1 MDKIDERNF
10 KKKLASAIVKRERV
24 DYGEHQIARIDPNKD
39 VDAMLEIVDEKN
51 VSTSAMIKGLE
62 DTEES
67 AEAILA
73 RIANDKAK
81 YLSNSINVAKERM
94 NE

>member
-10 KKKLASAIVKRERV
+10 KQKLASAIVKREQV

-39 VDAMLEIVDEKN
+39 SDAMLEIVDEKN
-51 VSTSAMIKGLE
+51 VSTSAMINGLE
-62 DTEES
+62 ETEES

>member
-10 KKKLASAIVKRERV
+10 KEKLASAIVNRERV

-62 DTEES
+62 DTDES

>member
-10 KKKLASAIVKRERV
+10 KQKLASAIVKREWV
-24 DYGEHQIARIDPNKD
+24 DYGERQIAKIDPNKATD
-39 VDAMLEIVDEKN
+39 KMLEIVDEKN
-51 VSTSAMIKGLE
+51 VSTQAMIDSLE
-62 DTEES
+62 NSEES

-81 YLSNSINVAKERM
+81 YLSNSINVAKESM
-94 NE
+94 GE